1 MSYVMH
7 LHLLAAIAWIGG
19 SVFMFVLG
27 ITLRDKKKQKEVY
40 PHVGPIFGYF
50 ELASLILL
58 IGSGLVMI
66 TNYHLIELIFSNDD
80 TVVLEYLRKKLILI
94 SFLVIA
100 TVAHFVVA
108 LKTNNR
114 DRTKAENM
122 ISRGSSMFIFF
133 INLFIMHY
141 AILIRNILS

>member
-1 MSYVMH
+1 MY

-80 TVVLEYLRKKLILI
+80 TMLLEYLRKKLILI
-94 SFLVIA
+94 SFLVMA
-100 TVAHFVVA
+100 TIAHFVVA

-114 DRTKAENM
+114 DRTKTENM

-141 AILIRNILS
+141 AILIRSILG

>member
-1 MSYVMH
+1 MY

-80 TVVLEYLRKKLILI
+80 TMLLEYLRKKLILI

-100 TVAHFVVA
+100 TIAHFIVA

-114 DRTKAENM
+114 DRTKTENM

-141 AILIRNILS
+141 AILIRSILG

>member
-1 MSYVMH
+1 MSYIMY

-80 TVVLEYLRKKLILI
+80 TMLLEYLRKKLILI

-100 TVAHFVVA
+100 TIAHFIVA

-114 DRTKAENM
+114 DRTKTENM

-141 AILIRNILS
+141 AILIRSILG